1 MTHNNW
7 TRRDFMTQSTLSL
20 AALSSVG
27 AVGNTS
33 DSDKP
38 YRYMEELAM
47 ELEKFVGQ
55 PVNEVP
61 TPALLID
68 LDIFEKNMATMRDA
82 CAARGRNCRPHGK
95 AHKSPVIAKKQLE
108 YGAHGQCAAKLGEAE
123 VLIHGGIK
131 DVLITAPVVGPRKIQ
146 RLLALEGIT
155 PDVKVV
161 VDSAENI
168 NAISAAAAAKGQ
180 KIKVLVEVNV
190 GQNRTG
196 VDTPEEATVL
206 SGLIAKLPGVELA
219 GIQAYGGS
227 NQHIIAFENR
237 RAIELLALER
247 AVAARK
253 AVEKAG
259 FAVGILTVGGTGT
272 YNIDTEVPEVT
283 EIQPGSFIFMDS
295 HYSSIGGPNNAE
307 FTDFGNSLSVLTTI
321 ISHPSKGRA
330 ITDGGNKAL
339 STDESMPVPKGL
351 TGIAYWPGGDE
362 YGIISL
368 KKPNRELNVGDK
380 VEFIPGHCDTTVNL
394 YSFFFG
400 IRKGTVEAVWPIPGR
415 GRTD

>member
-1 MTHNNW
+1 MNPKNW
-7 TRRDFMTQSTLSL
+7 TRREFVAKSTSALSVLGVAGRSL
-20 AALSSVG
+20 ASPRSASI
-27 AVGNTS
+27 
-33 DSDKP
+33 
-38 YRYMEELAM
+38 EEETAM
-47 ELEKFVGQ
+47 VYEEFIGQ
-55 PVNEVP
+55 PVTEVP

-68 LDIFEKNMATMRDA
+68 LDIFEKNMAAMRDA
-82 CAARGRNCRPHGK
+82 CAARKRNCRPHGK
-95 AHKSPVIAKKQLE
+95 AHKSPIIAKKQLD
-108 YGAHGQCAAKLGEAE
+108 YGAQGQCAAKLGEAE

-146 RLLALEGIT
+146 RLLALDAIT

-161 VDSAENI
+161 VDSPDNI
-168 NAISAAAAAKGQ
+168 RDLSAAAAAKNQ
-180 KIKVLVEVNV
+180 KLKVLIDVNV

-196 VDTPEEATVL
+196 VDSPEEAADL
-206 SGLIAKLPGVELA
+206 ARQISKEKALELV
-219 GIQAYGGS
+219 GMQGYGGS
-227 NQHIIAFENR
+227 NQHIMAFENR
-237 RAIELLALER
+237 REIELLALQR
-247 AVAARK
+247 AVAARS

-259 FAVGILTVGGTGT
+259 FPLGILSVGGTGT

-295 HYSSIGGPNNAE
+295 HYSSIGGPNNAD

-394 YSFFFG
+394 YNFFFG
-400 IRKGTVEAVWPIPGR
+400 VRKGVVEAVWPIEGR

>member
-20 AALSSVG
+20 GALASVG
-27 AVGNTS
+27 AVRNTS

-146 RLLALEGIT
+146 RLLALEAIT

-206 SGLIAKLPGVELA
+206 AGLIAKLPGVELA

-227 NQHIIAFENR
+227 NQHIIAFEN
-237 RAIELLALER
+237 
-247 AVAARK
+247 
-253 AVEKAG
+253 
-259 FAVGILTVGGTGT
+259 
-272 YNIDTEVPEVT
+272 
-283 EIQPGSFIFMDS
+283 S
-295 HYSSIGGPNNAE
+295 
-307 FTDFGNSLSVLTTI
+307 
-321 ISHPSKGRA
+321 
-330 ITDGGNKAL
+330 
-339 STDESMPVPKGL
+339 
-351 TGIAYWPGGDE
+351 
-362 YGIISL
+362 
-368 KKPNRELNVGDK
+368 
-380 VEFIPGHCDTTVNL
+380 
-394 YSFFFG
+394 
-400 IRKGTVEAVWPIPGR
+400 
-415 GRTD
+415 RTR